1 MLVPPPSGNLKEYD
15 LNRPHHLVRHSI
27 ALGTCLAAV
36 IVPGSPLAITQAN
49 AQTSSAASTSS
60 AANLLLNGCFTDPS
74 VGTAAKYSGSYMS
87 VPPASTGVPHWTIGG
102 AGVQAVGTYWPPS
115 PGCPGS
121 VWLADDNPGFV
132 SQSVP
137 TTPGA
142 RYVLQWQTGGK
153 GETEGPNALHVLWG
167 GVTVAVQKTP
177 TTPWQSGEVMVTATK
192 ASTTVE
198 FSASLSGPGSG
209 PTLGS
214 VSLVLAP
221 TVNGFVAPGL
231 TGPFGSAEATMLK
244 HVPSVAKIPSSASV
258 CTVQALAAN
267 QVNGGAGLQL
277 VWTIA
282 PSAAYLK
289 ESGPAR
295 ASSAQ
300 AVEQYLTSLVAKSMS
315 LYTAA
320 LQAERVPEAGA
331 NDLANSWSVEVQ
343 SVSTTGPLM
352 TFSLTTSKAGTV
364 PAWSNVPGVPSSA
377 SKAMAAT
384 ALANLLYYSK
394 TVA

>member
-1 MLVPPPSGNLKEYD
+1 M
-15 LNRPHHLVRHSI
+15 NRPRHFVRDSI

-36 IVPGSPLAITQAN
+36 IAPGSPLTLTQAN
-49 AQTSSAASTSS
+49 AQTGSAAIS
-60 AANLLLNGCFTDPS
+60 AAPNLLLNNCFTDPS
-74 VGTAAKYSGSYMS
+74 LGTAAKYSGSYTS
-87 VPPASTGVPHWTIGG
+87 VPAGSTGIPHWTVGG
-102 AGVQAVGTYWPPS
+102 AGVQAVGTYWPKS
-115 PGCPGS
+115 PACPGS
-121 VWLADDNPGFV
+121 LWLADDNPGSV

-137 TTPGA
+137 TTPGDH
-142 RYVLQWQTGGK
+142 YLLEWQTGGK
-153 GETEGPNALHVLWG
+153 GETEGPNPLHVLWG
-167 GVTVAVQKTP
+167 GVTVAVQNTP
-177 TTPWQSGEVMVTATK
+177 TTAWQSGEVMVTATNP
-192 ASTTVE
+192 STIVE
-198 FSASLSGPGSG
+198 FSASVSGGGNG
-209 PTLGS
+209 PTVGS

-231 TGPFGSAEATMLK
+231 TGPDGSAEATMLK
-244 HVPSVAKIPSSASV
+244 HIPSAAKIPSSSSDG
-258 CTVQALAAN
+258 TIQALDAN
-267 QVNGGAGLQL
+267 QVNSGAGLRL
-277 VWTIA
+277 VWTVA

-289 ESGPAR
+289 DSAAAR
-295 ASSAQ
+295 SSAAQ
-300 AVEQYLTSLVAKSMS
+300 AVEQYLTSLLAKSLS

-320 LQAERVPEAGA
+320 LQSERVPGTGA

-352 TFSLTTSKAGTV
+352 TFSLTTSKTGTV